1 MMRAPDQVCEVNA
14 LGGPDEG
21 QPDGGQLAASQR
33 QCPVLGLDQVPSSQ
47 VRATWDAWN
56 CPKDVSTLSQ
66 SCLEFCPLVVSNV
79 SQSLQQSTVPSSQVS
94 ATWEP

>member
-33 QCPVLGLDQVPSSQ
+33 QRPVLGLDQVPSSQ
-47 VRATWDAWN
+47 VRATWEAKN
-56 CPKDVSTLSQ
+56 YPKVVSTLSQ
-66 SCLEFCPLVVSNV
+66 SCLKFGPLVASNF
-79 SQSLQQSTVPSSQVS
+79 SQSPKVPKSLTKYPPVK
-94 ATWEP
+94 